1 MAKGSAM
8 GVWKG
13 KKGTSVFYRIK
24 NSNNKQV
31 QGIRE
36 RVYDP
41 ANPQTSSQAG
51 QRMKMLPAQR
61 MANVLK
67 HIIERGFEGVKYGPM
82 SRNAFLKY
90 ALKQNSGFPATSK
103 DDSKV
108 WPGEYLISK
117 GSLPEI
123 TCQFNATD
131 VKVISSLGC
140 DTPGTTVGTLSTD
153 LLAENSYLQPGD
165 QITLCLCETADFG
178 APSDAIPVWLTVSF
192 ILDANDTTTLA
203 SLGLTVTAESNHMAI
218 GVDEDLEYFVAAGLI
233 LSRESA
239 TGGHL
244 RSNCR
249 VKLTDSFADFLFSNA
264 ALVEARRSYMKA
276 DLTMSDWPEQQPE
289 ILGETVEGL
298 YTLSG
303 LTGYMAVRNGTKVKV
318 RVDNITGDLRAVY
331 VKTTDNQDMEYMA
344 LVNQDGYAV
353 SYAGQDL
360 VANYLKPSDVTELAS
375 LPVFTVGA

>member
-1 MAKGSAM
+1 M

-67 HIIERGFEGVKYGPM
+67 PIIERGFEGVKYGPM

-123 TCQFNATD
+123 TCEFNATD
-131 VKVISSLGC
+131 VKAIFSLGC
-140 DTPGTTVGTLSTD
+140 DTPGLTVGTLSAD
-153 LLAENSYLQPGD
+153 LLAENSYLQAGD

-178 APSDAIPVWLTVSF
+178 TPNDAVPVWRTVSF

-203 SLGLTVTAESNHMAI
+203 SLGLTVTVETNHIAI

-233 LSRESA
+233 LSRESS

-264 ALVEARRSYMKA
+264 ALVEARKSYMKQDQVQA
-276 DLTMSDWPEQQPE
+276 DWYEEQPE
-289 ILGETVEGL
+289 ILGETVESL

-303 LTGYMAVRNGTKVKV
+303 LTGYMATCNGTQVKV
-318 RVDNITGDLRAVY
+318 RVDNNTGDLRAVY
-331 VKTTDNQDMEYMA
+331 VKTLDNQDMEYMA
-344 LVNQDGYAV
+344 LVNQNGYAV
-353 SYAGQDL
+353 GYPGEGL
-360 VANYLKPSDVTELAS
+360 VANYLKPSDVSALAS

>member
-67 HIIERGFEGVKYGPM
+67 PIIERGFEGVKYGPM

-123 TCQFNATD
+123 TCEFNATD
-131 VKVISSLGC
+131 VKAIFSLGC
-140 DTPGTTVGTLSTD
+140 DTPGLTVGTLSAD
-153 LLAENSYLQPGD
+153 LLAENSYLQAGD

-178 APSDAIPVWLTVSF
+178 TPNDAVPVWRTVSF

-203 SLGLTVTAESNHMAI
+203 SLGLTVTVETNHIAI

-233 LSRESA
+233 LSRESS

-264 ALVEARRSYMKA
+264 ALVEARKSYMKQDQVQA
-276 DLTMSDWPEQQPE
+276 DWYEEQPE
-289 ILGETVEGL
+289 ILGETVESL

-303 LTGYMAVRNGTKVKV
+303 LTGYMATCNGTQVKV
-318 RVDNITGDLRAVY
+318 RVDNNTGDLRAVY
-331 VKTTDNQDMEYMA
+331 VKTLDNQDMEYMA
-344 LVNQDGYAV
+344 LVNQNGYAV
-353 SYAGQDL
+353 GYPGEGL
-360 VANYLKPSDVTELAS
+360 VANYLKPSDVSALAS